1 MTTNVVAYT
10 IHIYS
15 LMILEVRNLKCMLLG
30 WNQGVVQA
38 VLPLQASE
46 KNPFSYLFPLL
57 WFMALSAIF
66 KVSRVVSSILS
77 LFFYHI
83 AFSVTVKPSPA
94 FLLKG
99 HLWLYLWSIRWSR
112 IMSLDLALVRVLWK
126 SNRRYRDPYTQS
138 HELAHVV
145 LEVGKSHSLQAEDPG
160 KLLI

>member
-99 HLWLYLWSIRWSR
+99 HLSLHLESIGIIQHNLITS
-112 IMSLDLALVRVLWK
+112 A
-126 SNRRYRDPYTQS
+126 
-138 HELAHVV
+138 
-145 LEVGKSHSLQAEDPG
+145 KSHLPYKVILSFQGLEFGCLWGAIIQPTKPG
-160 KLLI
+160 NDGSFHMTKVNI